1 MTEEKKPRAKK
12 QSASDKASTLLT
24 EARDA
29 LLSVSGKNAD
39 IMAVIAGR
47 VEACRDL
54 VEKHK

>member
-1 MTEEKKPRAKK
+1 MAEEKKPVAKK
-12 QSASDKASTLLT
+12 QNETDKALSLLA

-39 IMAVIAGR
+39 TMAVIAGR

-54 VEKHK
+54 VEKYK